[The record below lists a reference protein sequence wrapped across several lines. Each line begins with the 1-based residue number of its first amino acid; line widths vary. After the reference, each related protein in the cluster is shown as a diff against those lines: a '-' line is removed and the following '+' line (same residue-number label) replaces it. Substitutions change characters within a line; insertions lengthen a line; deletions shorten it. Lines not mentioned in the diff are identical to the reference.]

1 MLRNLIDET
10 YLRGYAAKLSALL
23 YTDETDWS
31 EQKKKATTRVLNAL
45 SQSYNLRDLM
55 PEVYLR
61 SSGDSISTA
70 ETGEGIEDEMNRMRL
85 VIDNITN
92 TVSSKVLTLQGSE
105 DNTTFY
111 DIDTVTVTTSDTLV
125 SFEFYYPYKYYRI
138 NSAVTTGVIDFRAY
152 LVETI
157 YDELFACMWLYFIFM
172 DIMKQ
177 EGDQYD
183 LKAKEFYRLYESL
196 MNETKRYL
204 DTDNDGDVDET
215 SQNNSITMLK

>member
-23 YTDETDWS
+23 YTDEADWS

-45 SQSYNLRDLM
+45 SQSYNLRGLM

-61 SSGDSISTA
+61 SSGNSISTN
-70 ETGEGIEDEMNRMRL
+70 ETGEGIEDKMNRMRL

-138 NSAVTTGVIDFRAY
+138 NSTVTTGVLDFRAY

-196 MNETKRYL
+196 MIETKRYL

>member
-10 YLRGYAAKLSALL
+10 YLKGYAVKLSALL
-23 YTDETDWS
+23 YTDEADWS
-31 EQKKKATTRVLNAL
+31 EHKKKATTRVLNAL
-45 SQSYNLRDLM
+45 SQSYDLRQLM

-61 SSGDSISTA
+61 SSGNSISA
-70 ETGEGIEDEMNRMRL
+70 EEIGTGVEDTMNRMRL
-85 VIDNITN
+85 VIDNISN

-105 DNTTFY
+105 NNENFY
-111 DIDTVTVTTSDTLV
+111 DIDTVTITTSDTIV
-125 SFEFYYPYKYYRI
+125 SFEFFYPYKYYRI
-138 NSAVTTGVIDFRAY
+138 NSAVITGACDFRAY

-183 LKAKEFYRLYESL
+183 LKAKEFYRVYESL
-196 MNETKRYL
+196 MIETKRYL
-204 DTDNDGDVDET
+204 DIDNDGEVDAT
-215 SQNNSITMLK
+215 SQNNSLTMLK

>member
-23 YTDETDWS
+23 YTDEADWS

-61 SSGDSISTA
+61 SSGDSISTS
-70 ETGEGIEDEMNRMRL
+70 ETGEGIEDKMNRMRL

-138 NSAVTTGVIDFRAY
+138 NSTVTTGVLDFRAY

-172 DIMKQ
+172 DISKATD
-177 EGDQYD
+177 DQYD
-183 LKAKEFYRLYESL
+183 KKANEFKEMYESL
-196 MNETKRYL
+196 MIETKRYL
-204 DTDNDGDVDET
+204 DTDDDGDVDEI

>member
-23 YTDETDWS
+23 YTDEADWS

-111 DIDTVTVTTSDTLV
+111 TIDTVTVTTDDTLV

-138 NSAVTTGVIDFRAY
+138 NSTVTTGVLDFRAY

-172 DIMKQ
+172 DISKATD
-177 EGDQYD
+177 DQYD
-183 LKAKEFYRLYESL
+183 KKANEFKEMYESL
-196 MNETKRYL
+196 MIETKRYL
-204 DTDNDGDVDET
+204 DADNDGDVDEI